1 MRAWRVE
8 SSMGFIIMSQKS
20 VEEVSEGSVR
30 ELRRVAEKAKGC
42 VFERNRVGSGKP
54 RGSMRKG
61 GERGASCIF
70 SNSAQHAGVFVY
82 TECLPGRKAMPG
94 RDRRL

>member
-1 MRAWRVE
+1 
-8 SSMGFIIMSQKS
+8 MSQKS

-30 ELRRVAEKAKGC
+30 ELRGVAEKAKGC
-42 VFERNRVGSGKP
+42 VFERNRVSSGRP
-54 RGSMRKG
+54 RGSVGKG

-70 SNSAQHAGVFVY
+70 SNRAQHARVFIC
-82 TECLPGRKAMPG
+82 TECLPGWKAMPG

>member
-1 MRAWRVE
+1 MN
-8 SSMGFIIMSQKS
+8 FIIMSQKS
-20 VEEVSEGSVR
+20 VEEVSEGSIR
-30 ELRRVAEKAKGC
+30 ELRGVAEKAKGC

-54 RGSMRKG
+54 MGSVGKG

-70 SNSAQHAGVFVY
+70 SNRAQHAGVFVC

>member
-42 VFERNRVGSGKP
+42 VF
-54 RGSMRKG
+54 
-61 GERGASCIF
+61 
-70 SNSAQHAGVFVY
+70 
-82 TECLPGRKAMPG
+82 
-94 RDRRL
+94 